1 MEAGVNDMLLA
12 SSNFTATTDLN
23 SAISFSDS
31 LYVVVATPSLPNG
44 EYNHSQVDSLVENLK
59 KLGKQNST
67 KQLVICCTTMPEY
80 CDKIQQELADLNYQV
95 SYNPE
100 FIAQG
105 TILRDQLK
113 PDMVL
118 IGESNKESGDIIQR
132 HYEQMTAS
140 NPVFNRMSRT
150 EAEIC
155 KISLN
160 CFLTTKISFA
170 NMVGD
175 IAINSGV
182 RPDPILSA
190 ISCDSRISPKYLKY
204 GFGFG
209 GPCFPRDNR
218 ALAIYA
224 KEKGIDAKISVASD
238 EFNKVHL
245 DYQVQNFIK
254 DKNKTEEIVFDY
266 VTYKPQSTMIVE
278 SQQLMFARDIAILGY
293 NVIIKERQVVIDEI
307 ELIYGNLFKYEV
319 RD

>member
-1 MEAGVNDMLLA
+1 M
-12 SSNFTATTDLN
+12 
-23 SAISFSDS
+23 
-31 LYVVVATPSLPNG
+31 
-44 EYNHSQVDSLVENLK
+44 
-59 KLGKQNST
+59 
-67 KQLVICCTTMPEY
+67 
-80 CDKIQQELADLNYQV
+80 
-95 SYNPE
+95 
-100 FIAQG
+100 
-105 TILRDQLK
+105 
-113 PDMVL
+113 
-118 IGESNKESGDIIQR
+118 
-132 HYEQMTAS
+132 
-140 NPVFNRMSRT
+140 
-150 EAEIC
+150 
-155 KISLN
+155 
-160 CFLTTKISFA
+160 
-170 NMVGD
+170 
-175 IAINSGV
+175 
-182 RPDPILSA
+182 SA